1 MTFVKGNMKFG
12 NQFKSEVLRENCI
25 IQSFY
30 PGIQKEKNK
39 LTITNNGNAKF
50 RSWLAA
56 ECTVNT
62 KFVAEKTGT

>member
-1 MTFVKGNMKFG
+1 MKFG
-12 NQFKSEVLRENCI
+12 NEFKSEVLRENCI

-30 PGIQKEKNK
+30 SGIQKGKKDK

-50 RSWLAA
+50 RSWLTA

>member
-1 MTFVKGNMKFG
+1 MKFG
-12 NQFKSEVLRENCI
+12 NEFKSEVLRENCI

-30 PGIQKEKNK
+30 SGIQKEKKYK

-62 KFVAEKTGT
+62 KFVADKTGT